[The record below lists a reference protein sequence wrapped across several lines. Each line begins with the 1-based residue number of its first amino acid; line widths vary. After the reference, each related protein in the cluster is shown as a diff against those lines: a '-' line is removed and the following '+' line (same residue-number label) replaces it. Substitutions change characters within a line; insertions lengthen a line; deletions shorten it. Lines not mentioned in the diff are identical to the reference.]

1 LDLGVQDR
9 ALIPFHPEGQGGFP
23 KEGTELRVG
32 RQSGEFQAQGTD
44 CKGARAGTVTRP
56 GSSRGLRQEDHI
68 FEESPG
74 YVVDR
79 NSIQNKNK
87 F

>member
-1 LDLGVQDR
+1 M
-9 ALIPFHPEGQGGFP
+9 
-23 KEGTELRVG
+23 KEGTELRAG

-44 CKGARAGTVTRP
+44 CEGARAGTVTRP
-56 GSSRGLRQEDHI
+56 GSSRRLRQEDHMY
-68 FEESPG
+68 EESLG

-79 NSIQNKNK
+79 NSIQHKNK